1 MASPLPAVVQSDG
14 TVFLE
19 VHNPLFERARD
30 CFMRFSDLVKSPEH
44 VYTYRISPLS
54 LWNAAACGLG
64 AEQIIRDMEA
74 FSRYSVPESVKDMIR
89 TTVERYGILKISM
102 QDGNL
107 VLSSTDP
114 MVFLEVTSSERL
126 APYIEAKHRENT
138 VILKPNCRGLVKQA
152 LIKMGYPAEDLAG
165 YVDGDPLEVRLR
177 NVTRRGVPFSLRP
190 YQIEASNAF
199 YAGGHPAGGS
209 GVIVLPC
216 GAGKTVVGLDVMAK
230 LCTQTLILTTNV
242 VALRQWID
250 EILDKTDLK
259 EDQIAEYSGEKKEL
273 APVTVSTY
281 QMLTYR
287 KRGAVQYPHFSIFN
301 ERNWGL
307 IIYDEVHL
315 LPAPVFRIT
324 ADLQAKRR
332 LGLTATLLRED
343 GREDDVFSLI
353 GPKKFDKPWK
363 ELEAESWIAQAECH
377 EIRVDLDQK
386 DRLEYALACEKE
398 KYRVAAVNRRKLPVV
413 RAIVE
418 ALRDERILIIGQYID
433 QLSEVASM
441 LGAPFVS
448 GQARNS
454 ERQALYDAFKRGEL
468 KVLVASKI
476 ANFAVDIP
484 EASVAIQISGTF
496 GSRQEEAQRLGRILR
511 PKSSGRP
518 ARFYSIVSRNTKE
531 QLFAQHRQ
539 LFLTEQGYRYTIWEE
554 NAFIQ
559 AITKTPTGDAPRAS
573 SSSDV
578 LTNTGGNAPGR

>member
-1 MASPLPAVVQSDG
+1 MGLPSPLPAIVQSDG
-14 TVFLE
+14 TVFVE

-44 VYTYRISPLS
+44 MYTYRISPLS
-54 LWNAAACGLG
+54 LWNAAACGLT
-64 AEQIIRDMEA
+64 AEDIIRDMEA
-74 FSRYSVPESVKDMIR
+74 FSRYAVPESVKDMVR
-89 TTVERYGILKISM
+89 STVGRYGVLRISM
-102 QDGNL
+102 EDGDL
-107 VLSSTDP
+107 VLSSEDP
-114 MVFLEVTSSERL
+114 IVFLEVTSSERL
-126 APYIEAKHRENT
+126 APYIVRAKYQDSMAT
-138 VILKPNCRGLVKQA
+138 LKPNCRGFVKQA
-152 LIKMGYPAEDLAG
+152 LIKMGYPVEDLAG

-177 NVTRRGVPFSLRP
+177 SVTRSGAPFSLRP
-190 YQIEASNAF
+190 YQAEASDAF
-199 YAGGHPAGGS
+199 YAGGRAAGGN

-230 LCTQTLILTTNV
+230 LGTHTLILTTNV

-250 EILDKTDLK
+250 EILDKTDLR
-259 EDQIAEYSGEKKEL
+259 EDDIAEYSGEKKDL
-273 APVTVSTY
+273 APVTVTTY

-287 KRGAVQYPHFSIFN
+287 KRGSTEYPHFSIFN

-315 LPAPVFRIT
+315 LPAPIFRIT
-324 ADLQAKRR
+324 ADLQARRR

-353 GPKKFDKPWK
+353 GPKRFDKPWK

-377 EIRVDLDQK
+377 EIRVDLDQH
-386 DRLEYALACEKE
+386 DRLRYAVASEKE
-398 KYRVAAVNRRKLPVV
+398 KYGVAAVNRRKLPIV
-413 RAIVE
+413 RSIVE
-418 ALRDERILIIGQYID
+418 NLPEERILIIGQYIE

-448 GQARNS
+448 GHTPNS
-454 ERQALYDAFKRGEL
+454 EREALYGAFRRGEL

-476 ANFAVDIP
+476 ANFAVDLP
-484 EASVAIQISGTF
+484 EASVAIQVSGTF

-518 ARFYSIVSRNTKE
+518 ARFYSLVSKNTKE

-554 NAFIQ
+554 DAFVR
-559 AITKTPTGDAPRAS
+559 AMTKASTGSAPDAPGQRKVQN
-573 SSSDV
+573 DC
-578 LTNTGGNAPGR
+578 